1 LIYKVST
8 RAQKAQETYR
18 GFLESGGSV
27 EVRFDD
33 CAFDAER
40 RQVFRAG
47 QEVHLSRKAFD
58 LLGILIASQPR
69 VVSKSE
75 LLERLWPQ
83 TFVVEGNLSNLVAEV
98 RQALQDDPHN
108 PRFVRTAH
116 GLGYAFCGSLS
127 PLEKEYP
134 PTLPAAEC
142 WLVFAGGRVPLGRGE
157 HLIGRSARS
166 VVPIEDM
173 TISRHHA
180 RILVDEQVTLLDLGS
195 RNGTYVSGERVKDP
209 RVLRHGD
216 RLTIGSVVLTVLL
229 PQHGYA
235 TTDHT
240 TQAHD
245 TVPPFYVPSSTAST
259 ADHVGEVEP
268 NDTPASKPRG
278 H

>member
-1 LIYKVST
+1 MET
-8 RAQKAQETYR
+8 RFA
-18 GFLESGGSV
+18 
-27 EVRFDD
+27 D
-33 CAFDAER
+33 CTFDAER

-116 GLGYAFCGSLS
+116 GLGYAFCGSVS
-127 PLEKEYP
+127 AAEEPP
-134 PTLPAAEC
+134 PTLPPADC
-142 WLVFAGGRVPLGRGE
+142 WLVFGSGRVPLGRGE
-157 HLIGRSARS
+157 HLIGRSGKS
-166 VVPIEDM
+166 VVPIDDM

-180 RILVDEQVTLLDLGS
+180 RILVDDQVTLVDLGS

-209 RVLRHGD
+209 RVLRNGD
-216 RLTIGSVVLTVLL
+216 RLTVGSVVLTVLL
-229 PQHGYA
+229 PESGYP
-235 TTDHT
+235 TTDLT
-240 TQAHD
+240 TQAPE
-245 TVPPFYVPSSTAST
+245 TLPPFYVPSSTGSPAERAS
-259 ADHVGEVEP
+259 EVEP
-268 NDTPASKPRG
+268 KDQAPSKPQG
-278 H
+278 S